1 MPGENVPPAP
11 DLVRMRAERTARVH
25 DAMANQGVDALLLLG
40 NSNVQYASGAFG
52 PTSDASRAGQFRP
65 VALLLAGDAEPHV
78 FTPYPEG
85 LPPELPADHR
95 HGPVFPEID
104 EGVAEL
110 AERVTELAG
119 AAPRLALDDMT
130 AAMFRARDLL
140 PVGGEPYDAGLVM
153 APAKVCKTDDELACI
168 RQAQYINERAMHD
181 VQEAL
186 APGLRQCDLS
196 GLFLERIFD
205 YGATANCIDPI
216 WQVMPARKS
225 EIHTVHG
232 DLAFPLVTTDRILR
246 EGDLIWNDTGIAYE
260 GYASDF
266 GRTWIVA
273 ADPQPTPAQRALFER
288 WRAVVDAVL
297 DATRPGATGR
307 DLTRVATEVDGGGKP
322 WLEHFYLIHGVGTD
336 SAEMPLIGTDLGD
349 DFDESIVLA
358 PGMVMVLEPAVW
370 EDDVGGYRGE
380 EIVAVTEDGWTPL
393 SDYPYTPFT

>member
-1 MPGENVPPAP
+1 
-11 DLVRMRAERTARVH
+11 MRAERTARVH
-25 DAMANQGVDALLLLG
+25 AEMANQGVDALLLLG
-40 NSNVQYASGAFG
+40 NSNVHYATGAFG

-85 LPPELPADHR
+85 LPPELSADYR

-110 AERVTELAG
+110 AAWVAELAG
-119 AAPRLALDDMT
+119 GARRVALDDMT
-130 AAMFRARDLL
+130 AAMFRAGASLL
-140 PVGGEPYDAGLVM
+140 PGVELYDASLVM
-153 APAKVCKTDDELACI
+153 GPAKLRKTEDELACI
-168 RQAQYINERAMHD
+168 RQAQHINERAMHD
-181 VQEAL
+181 VQAAL

-196 GLFLERIFD
+196 GLFLERIFE
-205 YGATANCIDPI
+205 YGASANCIDPI

-225 EIHTVHG
+225 DIHTVHG
-232 DLAFPLVTTDRILR
+232 ELAFPLVTSDRILR
-246 EGDLIWNDTGIAYE
+246 EGDLIWNDTGIGYE

-273 ADPQPTPAQRALFER
+273 ADPKPTPEQQALFER

-297 DATRPGATGR
+297 DATRPGVTGH
-307 DLTRVATEVDGGGKP
+307 DLTRVAIKAGGGGKP

-349 DFDESIVLA
+349 EFDESIVLA

-370 EDDVGGYRGE
+370 EDEVGGYRGE
-380 EIVAVTEDGWTPL
+380 EIVAVNEDGWTPL
-393 SDYPYTPFT
+393 SDYPYEPFA